1 MSNRW
6 ETQRREVTCAAMEMA
21 SRGLVSGSSGNVS
34 VRLSPQDAP
43 DPLIAVTP
51 SGKPYSD
58 LEEADIVVVDQ
69 DGEPVE
75 GDGVPSSETLLHLAL
90 YRARPDIAAVVHT
103 HSLFASVA
111 AVAGMEIPPIL
122 DEMATTLGGPVRVSE
137 YGFPGSAELA
147 DKVALALG
155 DRAAA
160 LIRNHGAVGVNAA
173 VFDSMTGRKRPGGP
187 GGLHTPGA
195 SRSDLHI
202 HFSAEQ
208 SNPGT
213 QGLHRG
219 RAGHLQD
226 DPRPAGVTS
235 HLSPPCILVME
246 RGAVDRTWRHS

>member
-1 MSNRW
+1 MSNQW
-6 ETQRREVTCAAMEMA
+6 ETQRREVTWAAREMA
-21 SRGLVSGSSGNVS
+21 KRGLVSGSSGNVS

-90 YRARPDIAAVVHT
+90 YRSRPDIAAVVHT

-160 LIRNHGAVGVNAA
+160 LIRNHGAVGVGGSAQEALEVCTLLERAA
-173 VFDSMTGRKRPGGP
+173 QIFIYTSLLSRATPVPQDS
-187 GGLHTPGA
+187 
-195 SRSDLHI
+195 I
-202 HFSAEQ
+202 EAEQ
-208 SNPGT
+208 SIYRMTHGLPG
-213 QGLHRG
+213 
-219 RAGHLQD
+219 
-226 DPRPAGVTS
+226 
-235 HLSPPCILVME
+235 
-246 RGAVDRTWRHS
+246 

>member
-1 MSNRW
+1 M
-6 ETQRREVTCAAMEMA
+6 
-21 SRGLVSGSSGNVS
+21 SGSSGNVS

-75 GDGVPSSETLLHLAL
+75 GGGIPSSETLLHLAL
-90 YRARPDIAAVVHT
+90 YRSRPDIAAVVHT

-160 LIRNHGAVGVNAA
+160 LIRNHGAVGV
-173 VFDSMTGRKRPGGP
+173 GRKRPGGP
-187 GGLHTPGA
+187 GSLHTSWSEPL
-195 SRSDLHI
+195 RSSYTLLCW
-202 HFSAEQ
+202 AEQ
-208 SNPGT
+208 
-213 QGLHRG
+213 
-219 RAGHLQD
+219 
-226 DPRPAGVTS
+226 PRYP
-235 HLSPPCILVME
+235 
-246 RGAVDRTWRHS
+246 RTPSRQSSQSTG

>member
-6 ETQRREVTCAAMEMA
+6 ETQRREVTSAAREMA

-43 DPLIAVTP
+43 TLLVAITP
-51 SGKPYSD
+51 SGKPYSR
-58 LEEADIVVVDQ
+58 LEEADIVVVDEH
-69 DGEPVE
+69 GEPVE

-90 YRARPDIAAVVHT
+90 YRARPDVAAVIHT

-122 DEMATTLGGPVRVSE
+122 DELATTLGGPVRVAE

-160 LIRNHGAVGVNAA
+160 LVRNHGAVGVGGSAQEA
-173 VFDSMTGRKRPGGP
+173 LEVCTLLERASQIFVYASLLGKATPVPQDS
-187 GGLHTPGA
+187 
-195 SRSDLHI
+195 I
-202 HFSAEQ
+202 EAEQ
-208 SNPGT
+208 AIYRMTHGLPG
-213 QGLHRG
+213 
-219 RAGHLQD
+219 
-226 DPRPAGVTS
+226 
-235 HLSPPCILVME
+235 
-246 RGAVDRTWRHS
+246 

>member
-6 ETQRREVTCAAMEMA
+6 ETQRRKVTWAAREMA
-21 SRGLVSGSSGNVS
+21 KRGLVSGSSGNVS
-34 VRLSPQDAP
+34 VRLSPQDATN
-43 DPLIAVTP
+43 PLIAVTP

-160 LIRNHGAVGVNAA
+160 LIRNHGAVGVGGSAQEALEVCTLLERAA
-173 VFDSMTGRKRPGGP
+173 QIFIYTSLLGRATPVPQDS
-187 GGLHTPGA
+187 
-195 SRSDLHI
+195 I
-202 HFSAEQ
+202 EAEQ
-208 SNPGT
+208 AIYRMTHGLPG
-213 QGLHRG
+213 
-219 RAGHLQD
+219 
-226 DPRPAGVTS
+226 
-235 HLSPPCILVME
+235 
-246 RGAVDRTWRHS
+246 

>member
-90 YRARPDIAAVVHT
+90 YRSRPDIAAVVHT

-160 LIRNHGAVGVNAA
+160 LIRNHGAVGVGGSAQEALEVCTLLERAA
-173 VFDSMTGRKRPGGP
+173 QIFIYTSLLGRATLVPQDS
-187 GGLHTPGA
+187 
-195 SRSDLHI
+195 I
-202 HFSAEQ
+202 EAEQ
-208 SNPGT
+208 AIYRMTHGLPG
-213 QGLHRG
+213 
-219 RAGHLQD
+219 
-226 DPRPAGVTS
+226 
-235 HLSPPCILVME
+235 
-246 RGAVDRTWRHS
+246 

>member
-75 GDGVPSSETLLHLAL
+75 GDLVPSSETLLHLAL

-160 LIRNHGAVGVNAA
+160 LIRNHGAVGVGGSAQEALEVCTLLERAA
-173 VFDSMTGRKRPGGP
+173 QIFIYTSLLGRAIPVPQDS
-187 GGLHTPGA
+187 
-195 SRSDLHI
+195 I
-202 HFSAEQ
+202 EAEQ
-208 SNPGT
+208 AIYRMTHGLPG
-213 QGLHRG
+213 
-219 RAGHLQD
+219 
-226 DPRPAGVTS
+226 
-235 HLSPPCILVME
+235 
-246 RGAVDRTWRHS
+246 

>member
-69 DGEPVE
+69 DGDPVE

-90 YRARPDIAAVVHT
+90 YRARPDIVSVVHT

-160 LIRNHGAVGVNAA
+160 LIRNHGAVGVGGSAQEALEVCTLLERAA
-173 VFDSMTGRKRPGGP
+173 QIFIYTSLLGRATPVPQDS
-187 GGLHTPGA
+187 
-195 SRSDLHI
+195 I
-202 HFSAEQ
+202 EAEQ
-208 SNPGT
+208 AIYRMTHGLPG
-213 QGLHRG
+213 
-219 RAGHLQD
+219 
-226 DPRPAGVTS
+226 
-235 HLSPPCILVME
+235 
-246 RGAVDRTWRHS
+246 

>member
-1 MSNRW
+1 MTNRW
-6 ETQRREVTCAAMEMA
+6 ETQRREVTWAAREMA

-160 LIRNHGAVGVNAA
+160 LIRNHGAVGVGGSAQEA
-173 VFDSMTGRKRPGGP
+173 LEVCTLLERTAQIFIYTSLLGRATPVPQDS
-187 GGLHTPGA
+187 
-195 SRSDLHI
+195 I
-202 HFSAEQ
+202 EAEQ
-208 SNPGT
+208 AIYRMTHGLPG
-213 QGLHRG
+213 
-219 RAGHLQD
+219 
-226 DPRPAGVTS
+226 
-235 HLSPPCILVME
+235 
-246 RGAVDRTWRHS
+246 

>member
-6 ETQRREVTCAAMEMA
+6 ETQRREVTLAAREMA

-51 SGKPYSD
+51 SGKPYPD

-75 GDGVPSSETLLHLAL
+75 GGGIPSSETLLHLAL

-122 DEMATTLGGPVRVSE
+122 DELATTLGGPVRVSE

-160 LIRNHGAVGVNAA
+160 LIRNHGAVGVGGSTQEALEVCTLLERA
-173 VFDSMTGRKRPGGP
+173 SQIFVYASLLGKATPVPQDS
-187 GGLHTPGA
+187 
-195 SRSDLHI
+195 I
-202 HFSAEQ
+202 EAEQ
-208 SNPGT
+208 AIYRMTHGLPG
-213 QGLHRG
+213 
-219 RAGHLQD
+219 
-226 DPRPAGVTS
+226 
-235 HLSPPCILVME
+235 
-246 RGAVDRTWRHS
+246 

>member
-1 MSNRW
+1 MSNQW
-6 ETQRREVTCAAMEMA
+6 ETQRRKVTWAAREMA
-21 SRGLVSGSSGNVS
+21 KRGLVSGSSGNVS
-34 VRLSPQDAP
+34 VRLSPQDATN
-43 DPLIAVTP
+43 PLIAVTP

-160 LIRNHGAVGVNAA
+160 LIRNHGAVGVGGSAQEALEVCTLLERAA
-173 VFDSMTGRKRPGGP
+173 QIFIYTSLLGRATPVPQDS
-187 GGLHTPGA
+187 
-195 SRSDLHI
+195 I
-202 HFSAEQ
+202 EAEQ
-208 SNPGT
+208 AIYRMTHGLPG
-213 QGLHRG
+213 
-219 RAGHLQD
+219 
-226 DPRPAGVTS
+226 
-235 HLSPPCILVME
+235 
-246 RGAVDRTWRHS
+246 

>member
-160 LIRNHGAVGVNAA
+160 LIRNHGAVGVGGSAQEALEVCTLLERAA
-173 VFDSMTGRKRPGGP
+173 QIFIYTSLLGRA
-187 GGLHTPGA
+187 TPVPQN
-195 SRSDLHI
+195 SI
-202 HFSAEQ
+202 EAEQ
-208 SNPGT
+208 AIYRMTHGLPG
-213 QGLHRG
+213 
-219 RAGHLQD
+219 
-226 DPRPAGVTS
+226 
-235 HLSPPCILVME
+235 
-246 RGAVDRTWRHS
+246 

>member
-90 YRARPDIAAVVHT
+90 YRSRPDIAAVVHT

-160 LIRNHGAVGVNAA
+160 LIRNHGAVGVGGSAQEALEVCTLLERAA
-173 VFDSMTGRKRPGGP
+173 QIFIYTSLLGRATPVPQDS
-187 GGLHTPGA
+187 
-195 SRSDLHI
+195 I
-202 HFSAEQ
+202 EAEQ
-208 SNPGT
+208 AIYRMTHGLPG
-213 QGLHRG
+213 
-219 RAGHLQD
+219 
-226 DPRPAGVTS
+226 
-235 HLSPPCILVME
+235 
-246 RGAVDRTWRHS
+246 

>member
-6 ETQRREVTCAAMEMA
+6 ETQRREVTWAAMEMA
-21 SRGLVSGSSGNVS
+21 KRGLVSGSSGNVS
-34 VRLSPQDAP
+34 VRLSPQDATN
-43 DPLIAVTP
+43 PLIAVTP

-90 YRARPDIAAVVHT
+90 YRSRPDIAAVVHT

-160 LIRNHGAVGVNAA
+160 LIRNHGAVGVGGSAQEALEVCTLLERAA
-173 VFDSMTGRKRPGGP
+173 QIFIYTSLLGRATPVPQDS
-187 GGLHTPGA
+187 
-195 SRSDLHI
+195 I
-202 HFSAEQ
+202 EAEQ
-208 SNPGT
+208 SIYRMTHGLPG
-213 QGLHRG
+213 
-219 RAGHLQD
+219 
-226 DPRPAGVTS
+226 
-235 HLSPPCILVME
+235 
-246 RGAVDRTWRHS
+246 

>member
-90 YRARPDIAAVVHT
+90 YRSRPDIAAVVHT

-160 LIRNHGAVGVNAA
+160 LIRNHGAVGVGGSAQEALEVCTLLERAA
-173 VFDSMTGRKRPGGP
+173 QIFIYTSLLSRATPVPQDS
-187 GGLHTPGA
+187 
-195 SRSDLHI
+195 I
-202 HFSAEQ
+202 EAEQ
-208 SNPGT
+208 SIYRMTHGLPG
-213 QGLHRG
+213 
-219 RAGHLQD
+219 
-226 DPRPAGVTS
+226 
-235 HLSPPCILVME
+235 
-246 RGAVDRTWRHS
+246 

>member
-160 LIRNHGAVGVNAA
+160 LIRNHGAVGVGGSAQEALEVCTLLERAA
-173 VFDSMTGRKRPGGP
+173 QIFIYTSLLGRATPVPQDS
-187 GGLHTPGA
+187 
-195 SRSDLHI
+195 I
-202 HFSAEQ
+202 EAEQ
-208 SNPGT
+208 AIYRMTHGLPG
-213 QGLHRG
+213 
-219 RAGHLQD
+219 
-226 DPRPAGVTS
+226 
-235 HLSPPCILVME
+235 
-246 RGAVDRTWRHS
+246 

>member
-6 ETQRREVTCAAMEMA
+6 ETQRREVTWAAREMA
-21 SRGLVSGSSGNVS
+21 KRGLVSGSSGNVS

-51 SGKPYSD
+51 SGKPYSA

-90 YRARPDIAAVVHT
+90 YRSRPDIAAVVHT

-137 YGFPGSAELA
+137 YGFPSSAELA

-160 LIRNHGAVGVNAA
+160 LIRNHGAVGVGGSAQEALEVCTLLERAA
-173 VFDSMTGRKRPGGP
+173 QIFIYTSLLGRATPVPQDS
-187 GGLHTPGA
+187 
-195 SRSDLHI
+195 I
-202 HFSAEQ
+202 EAEQ
-208 SNPGT
+208 AIYRMTHGLPG
-213 QGLHRG
+213 
-219 RAGHLQD
+219 
-226 DPRPAGVTS
+226 
-235 HLSPPCILVME
+235 
-246 RGAVDRTWRHS
+246 